1 MNLAR
6 EETRSTTHSF
16 SAAFTMLVALF
27 LLLSTALFI
36 LVNADNGH
44 SYPGVLVAQT
54 SVGDLHRADVYS
66 RLLDIEKSRVLAP
79 VTLEFMDKTWTL
91 YPARVGARL
100 DVLGVYNQ
108 ILNVGRGDTLQEWLD
123 RLISAPTGLVEIL
136 PQLMCDDVALIK
148 YVSWLAGRI
157 DRDPRPAEVRWQR
170 DGAMQVIP
178 EAVGYRLDK
187 AAALKAIRHTIL
199 TMAPDRRIKLPVVEI
214 KPEFTA
220 SDIAK
225 WPELSIIGRFETRFD
240 PEDAERTY
248 NLQRSAHS
256 LDGYVLLPG
265 QEFSFNRVVGPRI
278 PLRGYREAN
287 VIAGGQ
293 LVPDYGGGVC
303 QVSSTLYNAV
313 LLADLEVTMR
323 YNHSLI
329 LNYIKP
335 GTDATVVYDYRDFRF
350 RNNTDGP
357 VVIAAWINE
366 DTVDVALFGKPQPG
380 KSVEI
385 VTQVLEE
392 VKPPI
397 VYQQDPTLPLGKQ
410 VVERWGAPDLLVQTR
425 KIVMQDGQ
433 VISDRIVSL
442 DRYYHSPLIILVGTG
457 EMVAVSDMDE
467 GHAAD

>member
-178 EAVGYRLDK
+178 EVVGYRLDK

-287 VIAGGQ
+287 VIAGGN
-293 LVPDYGGGVC
+293 C
-303 QVSSTLYNAV
+303 
-313 LLADLEVTMR
+313 
-323 YNHSLI
+323 
-329 LNYIKP
+329 
-335 GTDATVVYDYRDFRF
+335 TD
-350 RNNTDGP
+350 
-357 VVIAAWINE
+357 
-366 DTVDVALFGKPQPG
+366 
-380 KSVEI
+380 
-385 VTQVLEE
+385 
-392 VKPPI
+392 
-397 VYQQDPTLPLGKQ
+397 
-410 VVERWGAPDLLVQTR
+410 
-425 KIVMQDGQ
+425 
-433 VISDRIVSL
+433 
-442 DRYYHSPLIILVGTG
+442 
-457 EMVAVSDMDE
+457 
-467 GHAAD
+467 

>member
-1 MNLAR
+1 
-6 EETRSTTHSF
+6 
-16 SAAFTMLVALF
+16 
-27 LLLSTALFI
+27 
-36 LVNADNGH
+36 
-44 SYPGVLVAQT
+44 
-54 SVGDLHRADVYS
+54 
-66 RLLDIEKSRVLAP
+66 
-79 VTLEFMDKTWTL
+79 
-91 YPARVGARL
+91 
-100 DVLGVYNQ
+100 
-108 ILNVGRGDTLQEWLD
+108 
-123 RLISAPTGLVEIL
+123 
-136 PQLMCDDVALIK
+136 MCDDVALIK

-178 EAVGYRLDK
+178 EVVGYRLDK

-287 VIAGGQ
+287 VIVGGQ